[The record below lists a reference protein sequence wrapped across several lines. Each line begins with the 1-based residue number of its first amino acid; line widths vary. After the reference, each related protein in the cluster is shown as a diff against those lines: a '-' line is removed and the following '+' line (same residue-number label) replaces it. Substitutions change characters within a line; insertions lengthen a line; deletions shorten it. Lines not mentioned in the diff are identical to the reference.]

1 LIGKHDDFCYVCG
14 SSMELFPCQTCSTSY
29 HASCMSPSLGPDEV
43 PPFWFCPHCVDD
55 GLNMPPTSSTSYFTP
70 VSPGPPVYP
79 SPYSPNGAQNQHSQK
94 SNSITQTLSPS
105 EQSQASLSHRPV
117 ENPTVQKSTN
127 SQPPTVVPTQAPRNE
142 VINSRS
148 LKGNTNRSK
157 RSYSPPRKKS
167 KYSAFSAEV
176 DKALA
181 VIQKELEV
189 AAQIGKSED
198 SLRDA
203 IEGLEQ
209 QLKLKDSQIQLT
221 SRELE
226 LAKIKLCD
234 NGAGAAGLIGLK
246 DENSQLREENAK
258 LKEMVVSK
266 DAELKNWRAK
276 LKSMM
281 GSDLE

>member
-1 LIGKHDDFCYVCG
+1 
-14 SSMELFPCQTCSTSY
+14 
-29 HASCMSPSLGPDEV
+29 
-43 PPFWFCPHCVDD
+43 
-55 GLNMPPTSSTSYFTP
+55 MPPTSSTSYFTP

-117 ENPTVQKSTN
+117 ENPTAQKSTN

-142 VINSRS
+142 ATNSRS

-234 NGAGAAGLIGLK
+234 NGAGAVGLTALK

-258 LKEMVVSK
+258 LKEIVVSK